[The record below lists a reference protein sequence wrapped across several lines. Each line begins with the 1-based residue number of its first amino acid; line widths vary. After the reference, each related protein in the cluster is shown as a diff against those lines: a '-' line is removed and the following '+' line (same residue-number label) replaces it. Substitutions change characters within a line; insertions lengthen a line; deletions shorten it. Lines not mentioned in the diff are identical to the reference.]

1 MYDGADTGETIV
13 SFMKDFPWP
22 GPEWPG
28 FILRHLPVGVVTVD
42 ASLKINYMNPKAE
55 ELTGNQAE
63 LSLGRNC
70 GTVLQGGLCNQ
81 DCPLRKVLSQERSSV
96 NVETTMTRTDGTVFP
111 VSLRIAAMYGPDGE
125 LVGAVELFSDI
136 SRVKRLEDERAQTL
150 SMFAH
155 DMKSPLITV
164 GGLVDRLLRGKA
176 GELEERQQEYLKVVE
191 HQIKR
196 VQALALDFLD
206 TARLGK
212 EGPDLVTA
220 PLDLADL
227 LKGLAGD
234 YAARLEEAG
243 QSLELSLPEPLPP
256 VRADAQ
262 RLLRVFANLLENA
275 VQYAGSGALRLE
287 AWVAGQGQVKA
298 SLCDSGPG
306 LSPEDLAKLFTP
318 FFRGSAARGKEGTGL
333 GLAAVRAIMEA
344 HGGAIEAENR
354 AEGGACFRLTLPVAA
369 EDEAG

>member
-1 MYDGADTGETIV
+1 M
-13 SFMKDFPWP
+13 SFVKDFPWP
-22 GPEWPG
+22 GPEWPA

-70 GTVLQGGLCNQ
+70 GVVLQGGLCNQ
-81 DCPLRKVLSQERSSV
+81 DCPLHKVLNQERTSV
-96 NVETTMTRTDGTVFP
+96 NVETTMTRVDGTVFP
-111 VSLRIAAMYGPDGE
+111 VSLRIAAMYGQEGE
-125 LVGAVELFSDI
+125 LVGAVELFADI
-136 SRVKRLEDERAQTL
+136 SRVKRLEAERAQTL

-164 GGLVDRLLRGKA
+164 GGLVDRLLQGKA
-176 GELEERQQEYLKVVE
+176 GELEPRQQEYLKVVD

-212 EGPDLVTA
+212 EGPDLVTV
-220 PLDLADL
+220 PLDLAGL
-227 LKGLAGD
+227 LGGLARD

-243 QSLELSLPEPLPP
+243 QSLELSLPESLPR
-256 VRADAQ
+256 VQADSQ
-262 RLLRVFANLLENA
+262 RLPRVFANLVENA
-275 VQYAGSGALRLE
+275 IQYAGHGVLRLE
-287 AWVAGQGQVKA
+287 ARATGDGQVVA

-306 LSPEDLAKLFTP
+306 LSPEDQAKLFTP
-318 FFRGSAARGKEGTGL
+318 FFRGSAAQGKEGTGL
-333 GLAAVRAIMEA
+333 GLAAVKAIMEA
-344 HGGAIEAENR
+344 HGGGIEAENR
-354 AEGGACFRLTLPVAA
+354 AEGGACFRLTLPAA
-369 EDEAG
+369 PKGQAG